1 MWLIRVR
8 KENVRNMGFNESK
21 NSYLHKNA
29 KSRIAVLSREN
40 GWVSSMVSLGRK
52 KTSVTTNTIFKKKAE
67 LCLETQVISSNQ
79 ACVLVSKIAFNNLDF

>member
-1 MWLIRVR
+1 MR
-8 KENVRNMGFNESK
+8 FNESK

-29 KSRIAVLSREN
+29 KSRIAVLGGEN

-52 KTSVTTNTIFKKKAE
+52 KTSVTTNTIFKKKAAE
-67 LCLETQVISSNQ
+67 LCLKTQVFSSNL